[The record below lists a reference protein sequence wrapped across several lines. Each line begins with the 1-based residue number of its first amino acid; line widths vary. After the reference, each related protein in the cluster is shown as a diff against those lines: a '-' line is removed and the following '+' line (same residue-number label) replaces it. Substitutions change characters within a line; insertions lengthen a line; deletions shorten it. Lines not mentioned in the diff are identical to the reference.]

1 MPYNFSY
8 ASFFCIITP
17 NELKKLGDNMAKRKR
32 RSLGHVE
39 ASSPVLKIIH
49 IIMSYNGLTS
59 ELEAVKLA
67 ISHEAKRMNI
77 TIV

>member
-1 MPYNFSY
+1 
-8 ASFFCIITP
+8 
-17 NELKKLGDNMAKRKR
+17 MAKRKR
-32 RSLGHVE
+32 RFLGHVE

-49 IIMSYNGLTS
+49 IIMLHNGLTS